1 MITIELFLALV
12 GYYIVMYIT
21 PGPNNTMLTFSG
33 IKFGFFRTLPH
44 LFGIPTGHAIQLT
57 LVCLGLG
64 VIFEKYPIIQDTL
77 KWIGTAYLIY
87 LAWKMLG
94 SLKVGNQETG
104 SPLKFYQAVTFQF
117 VNPKAWVICI
127 TAVSLFFP
135 SEENLIIGLLFLVIL
150 SSVINLPCISCWAI
164 FGTGIR
170 KFLKNTKIKIV
181 IEWLMALLLV
191 LTAIF
196 ILLDK

>member
-1 MITIELFLALV
+1 MITSELFLALI

-21 PGPNNTMLTFSG
+21 PGPNNTMLTVSG

-64 VIFEKYPIIQDTL
+64 TIFQRYPLIQDIL
-77 KWIGTAYLIY
+77 KWFGATYLIY
-87 LAWKMLG
+87 LAWKMLS
-94 SLKVGNQETG
+94 SLKIGNQDT
-104 SPLKFYQAVTFQF
+104 STPLKFFEAVVFQF

-135 SEENLIIGLLFLVIL
+135 TEQNFFISLIFLVLL
-150 SSVINLPCISCWAI
+150 SSVVNLPCISCWAI
-164 FGTGIR
+164 FGTGISS
-170 KFLKNTKIKIV
+170 FLKNKKIKIAV
-181 IEWLMALLLV
+181 EWLMAILLV
-191 LTAIF
+191 STSIS
-196 ILLDK
+196 ILFG